1 MKLSDVLVAV
11 KGGNFTCS
19 TGAQLLAEQPTTD
32 EVSHAHIHALDPFQ
46 VDTTKIKPSAFQA
59 PSTVPVSALIDG
71 RKKFWENPELHLHP
85 LDAHPHQAQVYN
97 PSAPPKFEPYEFY
110 LDQSKL
116 ATNDTYLK
124 RGMDTIPENTVTTYS
139 QTVVYQESGKP
150 KPTSG
155 SFSLASKTDSP
166 VLPTGA
172 VLKKALDVK
181 ETVTKIHP
189 TYMKMEAHSMFE
201 DSEVLVMATTA
212 VILSD
217 AGLLALG
224 ELDGRAEGS
233 YIAVFSA
240 TAVKAVDVAFVKNH
254 ATVPLQ
260 MVERSPGST
269 TVNTTGKQPKLET
282 SGAVYKK
289 VSMVRTVLVVKKDK
303 GDLIIVTCYPSQS
316 HPVLPPPNPPPTAT
330 DDVVE
335 LDKSA
340 ALFRVIKQSKS
351 IELKW

>member
-1 MKLSDVLVAV
+1 MKLSEVLAAV

-19 TGAQLLAEQPTTD
+19 SGAQLLSEQPTAD

-46 VDTTKIKPSAFQA
+46 VDVSKIKPDSFKA
-59 PSTVPVSALIDG
+59 PSTVQVSTLLDG
-71 RKKFWENPELHLHP
+71 RKKFWENPELHLNP
-85 LDAHPHQAQVYN
+85 ADGHPHSSQIYN
-97 PSAPPKFEPYEFY
+97 PSSPPKFEPYEFY

-124 RGMDTIPENTVTTYS
+124 RGMDTVPEKTVTTYS
-139 QTVVYQESGKP
+139 QMMVYQEPGKP
-150 KPTSG
+150 KPTSS
-155 SFSLASKTDSP
+155 SFPLTSKTDVP

-189 TYMKMEAHSMFE
+189 TYLKMEAHSMFE
-201 DSEVLVMATTA
+201 DSEVLVMATTG

-217 AGLLALG
+217 AGLLALT
-224 ELDGRAEGS
+224 ELESRAEGS

-240 TAVKAVDVAFVKNH
+240 TAVKAVDDAFIKNK
-254 ATVPLQ
+254 AKAPLQ

-269 TVNTTGKQPKLET
+269 SVNTTGKQPKLET

-289 VSMVRTVLVVKKDK
+289 VSMVRTVLVIKKDK

-316 HPVLPPPNPPPTAT
+316 HPALPPPNPPPTAT

-340 ALFRVIKQSKS
+340 AVFRVIKQSKL